1 MTLLPFDPQRDEALG
16 ELLRAHL
23 SSDDDAAFAARV
35 RAAAGRIRRDTSW
48 DVLARWA
55 RPGVAAAAGLAATIA
70 IWLALSSAPAPAAEP
85 LAMDEPA
92 GRDVVMAVL
101 LEGR

>member
-35 RAAAGRIRRDTSW
+35 RGDTSW

-55 RPGVAAAAGLAATIA
+55 RPGVAAAAGIAATIA
-70 IWLALSSAPAPAAEP
+70 LWLALSSAQAPAVEP

-92 GRDVVMAVL
+92 GPDVVMAAL
-101 LEGR
+101 LEVR